1 MPQSYSPKEFTEY
14 IRKAIPGSDYDPLGI
29 EELKAMVKRSSAE
42 AGDPLAEVELE
53 QLEQQRHEQAKQAEI
68 QKAHED
74 LERFRGYLRDQ
85 IGRAHV

>member
-42 AGDPLAEVELE
+42 AGDPLAQAE
-53 QLEQQRHEQAKQAEI
+53 LEQQRLEQAKQAEI
-68 QKAHED
+68 QKAPEKSGAVWVSQ
-74 LERFRGYLRDQ
+74 R
-85 IGRAHV
+85 